1 VQLIAGLNSKSNSF
15 SDFRSMKFSSILSV
29 CAVALAF
36 SFTAC
41 REQGCT
47 DAMATNYNPQAK
59 VDDRSCNYVIGCKD
73 CLALNYDSTAVSS
86 DGSCEYAQIDHLF
99 TYTVTDSVVDKNQ
112 NVSRDTYDVVVARD
126 TCGVYNVTLSN
137 YAKIKQ
143 SDNSILN
150 VSGYLLGDSIY
161 FNTQVLLGPD
171 TFIVDKITV
180 SETRGFFRNDS
191 IFLPLVYTNRFDPF
205 YGFMSGSIKL

>member
-1 VQLIAGLNSKSNSF
+1 
-15 SDFRSMKFSSILSV
+15 MKFSSILSV

-86 DGSCEYAQIDHLF
+86 DGSCEYAQIDHLA
-99 TYTVTDSVVDKNQ
+99 TYTVADSLVDFSQ
-112 NVSRDTYDVVVARD
+112 TVTRDTYDIVIGRD

-137 YAKIKQ
+137 YANIKQ
-143 SDNSILN
+143 SDNSKLK
-150 VSGYLLGDSIY
+150 VFGYILGDSIY
-161 FNTQVLLGPD
+161 FNNQVILGPD
-171 TFIVDKITV
+171 TFSVDKITV

-191 IFLPLVYTNRFDPF
+191 IFLPIYYSDRFDPYF
-205 YGFMSGSIKL
+205 GFMSGSIKL

>member
-1 VQLIAGLNSKSNSF
+1 
-15 SDFRSMKFSSILSV
+15 MKFSSILTV
-29 CAVALAF
+29 CAVAIAV

-86 DGSCEYAQIDHLF
+86 DGSCEYAQIDHLT

-112 NVSRDTYDVVVARD
+112 NVSRDTYDILVARD

-143 SDNSILN
+143 SDNLN
-150 VSGYLLGDSIY
+150 LKVHGYLLGDSIY
-161 FNTQVLLGPD
+161 FNSQVILGPTD
-171 TFIVDKITV
+171 TLNVDKITI

-191 IFLPLVYTNRFDPF
+191 IFLPLVYNNRYDPF
-205 YGFMSGSIKL
+205 YGFMSGAIKL

>member
-1 VQLIAGLNSKSNSF
+1 PLRDVYKRQ
-15 SDFRSMKFSSILSV
+15 
-29 CAVALAF
+29 
-36 SFTAC
+36 
-41 REQGCT
+41 
-47 DAMATNYNPQAK
+47 
-59 VDDRSCNYVIGCKD
+59 
-73 CLALNYDSTAVSS
+73 
-86 DGSCEYAQIDHLF
+86 
-99 TYTVTDSVVDKNQ
+99 VTDSVVDKNQ

-191 IFLPLVYTNRFDPF
+191 IFLPIYDSDRFDHYF
-205 YGFMSGSIKL
+205 GFMSGSIKL

>member
-1 VQLIAGLNSKSNSF
+1 
-15 SDFRSMKFSSILSV
+15 MKFSSILSV
-29 CAVALAF
+29 CGVALAF

-86 DGSCEYAQIDHLF
+86 DGSCEYAQIDHLA
-99 TYTVTDSVVDKNQ
+99 TYTVVDSLVDFSQ
-112 NVSRDTYDVVVARD
+112 TVTRDTYDIVIGRD

-137 YAKIKQ
+137 YANIKQ
-143 SDNSILN
+143 SDNSKLK
-150 VSGYLLGDSIY
+150 VFGYILGDSIY
-161 FNTQVLLGPD
+161 FNNQVILGPD
-171 TFIVDKITV
+171 TFSVDKITV

-191 IFLPLVYTNRFDPF
+191 IFLPIYYSDRFDPYF
-205 YGFMSGSIKL
+205 GFMSGSIKL